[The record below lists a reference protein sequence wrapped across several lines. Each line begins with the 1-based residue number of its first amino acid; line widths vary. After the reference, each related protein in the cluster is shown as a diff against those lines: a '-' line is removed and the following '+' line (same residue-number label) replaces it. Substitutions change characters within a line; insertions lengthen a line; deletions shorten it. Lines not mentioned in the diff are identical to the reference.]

1 MNTNINNQQ
10 ILFNACKK
18 ALKDRLDLSVKDDDL
33 FNVINQ
39 ISASDP
45 SRSNKETLRLIL
57 DHYGGNPNKDAEKTL
72 ETAVQE
78 LEMIRSQPVIVSSPP
93 TPPTPSSIAPSNPS
107 SMIPPINSNHPIHP
121 IHPIPPL
128 TSSLKNAQNAQNAT
142 MVANKPSPNYFNI
155 SVPPKPKKY
164 LKTFLIN
171 SGKRNWVDDP
181 LRSRFVYEFPKDTS
195 LLPRILSFPTTLINT
210 VRDTSIIILKI
221 TNTNG
226 KLEEFHFYPID
237 TDKQV
242 WKTIEGI
249 TPYILGLRDNISTV
263 GLYDDGDYLLRI
275 GQDNV
280 EKIKSFERLDDIM
293 CKIELSCFPS
303 SFVLICNDSIY
314 YFEWLRDDLYEYYE
328 PITFDIVNT
337 PHNIMLRNQQFS
349 ILCSY
354 V

>member
-57 DHYGGNPNKDAEKTL
+57 DHYGGNPSKDAEKTL

-93 TPPTPSSIAPSNPS
+93 TLSSITSSTPS
-107 SMIPPINSNHPIHP
+107 SMIPPIPPSHPIS
-121 IHPIPPL
+121 PL
-128 TSSLKNAQNAQNAT
+128 TSSLKNAT

-195 LLPRILSFPTTLINT
+195 LLPRILSFPTGLINT

-263 GLYDDGDYLLRI
+263 GLYDDGDYPLRI

-280 EKIKSFERLDDIM
+280 EKIKSFERLDDVM
-293 CKIELSCFPS
+293 CKIELSCFHS
-303 SFVLICNDSIY
+303 SFVLICNDNIY